1 VEIEDPA
8 GIARA
13 IVDANNYMTLATAD
27 ADGLP
32 WASPV
37 WFAPSGYREFLWIS
51 RPGARHSRNLAV
63 RPELAIVIFDSQ
75 LPISTGQALYM
86 AAVAGLVPDEGID
99 EGMAT
104 FSRKSVAVGG
114 HVWTGADVR
123 PPAELRLYRAV
134 ASEHFVLTPSD
145 QRVPVTFD

>member
-1 VEIEDPA
+1 MTIEDPA
-8 GIARA
+8 AIARA

-51 RPGARHSRNLAV
+51 RPEARHSRNLAV
-63 RPELAIVIFDSQ
+63 RPQLAIVIFDSQ
-75 LPISTGQALYM
+75 LPISTGQALYT
-86 AAVAGLVPDEGID
+86 AAVAGLVPDD
-99 EGMAT
+99 EVDDCMET
-104 FSRKSVAVGG
+104 YSRKSVAVGG
-114 HVWTGADVR
+114 HVWSGADVR

-134 ASEHFVLTPSD
+134 ASEQFVLSPSD
-145 QRVPVTFD
+145 RRIPVSLD